1 VQGLGITQG
10 VKSGLEPG
18 TFTAIAAAGN
28 QFFKMLV
35 PINKVHD
42 TEYQKTRVS
51 EHSKLTSRNMLPFSL
66 ESEG

>member
-1 VQGLGITQG
+1 VQGLGIIQG

-18 TFTAIAAAGN
+18 TFTAVATAGN

-42 TEYQKTRVS
+42 IESQKTRVS
-51 EHSKLTSRNMLPFSL
+51 EQSKLTSGNMLPFNL